1 MEKHK
6 SLWTTKE
13 EDELC
18 HRIRLGQTIEEIAHQ
33 HQRSRNAIELRFALI
48 ISRKLDKKE
57 KIQNICKEYMMNE
70 KKINYYLNLLHET
83 KTQQEPNEMK
93 AIENMLEK
101 INSKLEVVE
110 EKVTKLYRKF
120 QKKV

>member
-1 MEKHK
+1 M
-6 SLWTTKE
+6 WTTKE

-110 EKVTKLYRKF
+110 EKVTKLYRKL